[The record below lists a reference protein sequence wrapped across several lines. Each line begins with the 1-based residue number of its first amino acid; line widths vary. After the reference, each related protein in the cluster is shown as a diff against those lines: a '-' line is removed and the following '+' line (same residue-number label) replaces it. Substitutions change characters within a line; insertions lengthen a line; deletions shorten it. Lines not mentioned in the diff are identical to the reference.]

1 MDCSFSRVSCEKSRE
16 REKELNGTRNCRN
29 RRQKVLANGFRGL
42 TLKLRVTV
50 GQESVR
56 ERPKRVRRNKALA
69 LRTLS
74 GLIAL
79 NLSHSLHD
87 FPFVVPF
94 RFYRTLPLEEGRD
107 QLEDRANW
115 QLTQLPGGHR
125 RSEENGE
132 DSVRCCCCFCSFW
145 QQLSGQQCEPDPVP
159 HLLRHRL
166 LPISLGLLHLTG
178 FCRRICVD
186 NNALQKVLNVPL
198 DRLCQ
203 RIPVSPTPHPIPVP
217 V

>member
-1 MDCSFSRVSCEKSRE
+1 M
-16 REKELNGTRNCRN
+16 
-29 RRQKVLANGFRGL
+29 LANGFRGL

-107 QLEDRANW
+107 QLEDRAN
-115 QLTQLPGGHR
+115 
-125 RSEENGE
+125 
-132 DSVRCCCCFCSFW
+132 
-145 QQLSGQQCEPDPVP
+145 
-159 HLLRHRL
+159 
-166 LPISLGLLHLTG
+166 
-178 FCRRICVD
+178 
-186 NNALQKVLNVPL
+186 
-198 DRLCQ
+198 
-203 RIPVSPTPHPIPVP
+203 
-217 V
+217 

>member
-79 NLSHSLHD
+79 NLSHSLPRLSICRSVSILSHAS
-87 FPFVVPF
+87 V
-94 RFYRTLPLEEGRD
+94 RGRTRSTRRSCELTIDTITRRTQEEGGERRR
-107 QLEDRANW
+107 LGPLLLLLLLI
-115 QLTQLPGGHR
+115 LTAIVWSTMR
-125 RSEENGE
+125 
-132 DSVRCCCCFCSFW
+132 
-145 QQLSGQQCEPDPVP
+145 
-159 HLLRHRL
+159 
-166 LPISLGLLHLTG
+166 T
-178 FCRRICVD
+178 
-186 NNALQKVLNVPL
+186 
-198 DRLCQ
+198 
-203 RIPVSPTPHPIPVP
+203 
-217 V
+217 